1 MIKPVAYF
9 KPGSMEE
16 ALEALRTENA
26 HPLAGGTDL
35 LVNMRNGVEH
45 PDLLVDIKGL
55 DDLDVF
61 SADRKNGITIGAK
74 VNLNFLIDDS
84 NLRNICPILS
94 ESALT
99 VATYQLRN
107 RATLVGNICNASP
120 AADMAPALYVMDAM
134 VVVATESG
142 EKRVPIK
149 DFIRGV
155 KKTSLSKGEL
165 VIRVEIPEVPNGKMG
180 FLKKQRY
187 RGHDLAIVN
196 VAGIADPDK
205 KSLKICIGACAV
217 TPILLEGTDELY
229 RESNDVEELAD
240 RVAELALQSISPID
254 DVRSSAEYRR
264 DMAAVYVKR
273 LVRKICA

>member
-16 ALEALRTENA
+16 ALEALQTENA
-26 HPLAGGTDL
+26 SPLAGGTDL
-35 LVNMRNGVEH
+35 LVNMRNGVEQ
-45 PDLLVDIKGL
+45 PELLVDIKNL
-55 DDLDVF
+55 KELDVF
-61 SADRKNGITIGAK
+61 SADKDNGVAIGAR

-84 NLRNICPILS
+84 KLRSICPILS

-120 AADMAPALYVMDAM
+120 AADMAPALYIMDAV
-134 VVVATESG
+134 VVVAGENG
-142 EKRVPIK
+142 EKKVPIR

-155 KKTSLSKGEL
+155 KKTSLEKGEL
-165 VIRVEIPEVPNGKMG
+165 VVRIEIPEIPKGKMG

-217 TPILLEGTDELY
+217 TPVLLEGTDELY
-229 RESNDVEELAD
+229 RESSNVEKLAD
-240 RVAELALQSISPID
+240 RVAELALKSISPID